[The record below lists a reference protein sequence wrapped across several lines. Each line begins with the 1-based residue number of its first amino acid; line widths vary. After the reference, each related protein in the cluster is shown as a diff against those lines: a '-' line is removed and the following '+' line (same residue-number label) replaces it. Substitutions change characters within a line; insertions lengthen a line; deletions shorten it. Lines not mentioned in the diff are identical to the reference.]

1 MELLSLT
8 ATSGASG
15 LGTATLYFFSAGLCM
30 LVVMTLAYLWY
41 TIGTARLAKV
51 VAQEA
56 GASQT
61 ASAISKTSRK
71 SAVPAVR
78 AASVAG
84 VGVATLAPAE
94 TADMTVPSSA
104 PDTSAGAMN
113 YAPTEV
119 VLHEQPDGEMPIAL
133 NSSLIAV
140 GRIGTIIGWMAVFAL
155 FMSQVFRTIVE
166 QHAPWSNLYEFS
178 VSFTVAL
185 LLCYLIFEARFHERV
200 RAWGLYVCLLAI
212 ITVGLALIIGS
223 AYNLIGNST
232 ALIPALQDQPILT
245 VHVSMAIF
253 AYALFSVAFGAGLI
267 ILVQGGAGRRFAWL
281 PSAEAADELGYKA
294 VIVGFPLLALTLILG
309 AYWANYAWGSYWSWD
324 PKETSAL
331 ITWLIYAVYLHA
343 RGIRGWRG
351 KRAGWLL
358 TIGFAATLF
367 TYYGVSFFVPSLH
380 SYAK

>member
-1 MELLSLT
+1 
-8 ATSGASG
+8 
-15 LGTATLYFFSAGLCM
+15 M

-41 TIGTARLAKV
+41 TIGTARLAHR
-51 VAQEA
+51 VALA
-56 GASQT
+56 
-61 ASAISKTSRK
+61 K
-71 SAVPAVR
+71 SANALASKALKVSKVAT
-78 AASVAG
+78 ASVAG
-84 VGVATLAPAE
+84 GARAGVATLTP
-94 TADMTVPSSA
+94 TTITSGDIPSTIT
-104 PDTSAGAMN
+104 PGVM
-113 YAPTEV
+113 
-119 VLHEQPDGEMPIAL
+119 LHEQPDGEAPIAL

-140 GRIGTIIGWMAVFAL
+140 GRIGSVIGWMTVFML
-155 FMSQVFRTIVE
+155 FMAQLFRSIVE

-178 VSFTVAL
+178 ISFTIAL

-200 RAWGLYVCLLAI
+200 RAWGLYVCLFALV
-212 ITVGLALIIGS
+212 TVGIALYIGI
-223 AYNLIGNST
+223 AYNLINSST
-232 ALIPALQDQPILT
+232 ELIPALQDQPILT
-245 VHVSMAIF
+245 IHVSMAIF

-267 ILVQGGAGRRFAWL
+267 ILIQGGEGRRFAWL

-309 AYWANYAWGSYWSWD
+309 AYWANYAWGHYWSWD

>member
-1 MELLSLT
+1 MQLLFIA

-15 LGTATLYFFSAGLCM
+15 LGTASLYFFSAGLCM

-41 TIGTARLAKV
+41 TIGTARLAKEV
-51 VAQEA
+51 GLAASGSQGVSKTNAKGGAAISSARAAGAA
-56 GASQT
+56 GAS
-61 ASAISKTSRK
+61 
-71 SAVPAVR
+71 V
-78 AASVAG
+78 ASVATLTPAL
-84 VGVATLAPAE
+84 ATDVTGPAVPE
-94 TADMTVPSSA
+94 TR
-104 PDTSAGAMN
+104 TS
-113 YAPTEV
+113 EV
-119 VLHEQPDGEMPIAL
+119 VLHEQPDGETPIAL
-133 NSSLIAV
+133 SPGLIAV
-140 GRIGTIIGWMAVFAL
+140 GRIGTAIGWMTVFAL

-178 VSFTVAL
+178 ISFTIAL

-200 RAWGLYVCLLAI
+200 RAWGLYVCLLAV
-212 ITVGLALIIGS
+212 ITVGIALFIGS
-223 AYNLIGNST
+223 TYNLLGDST
-232 ALIPALQDQPILT
+232 SLIPALQDQPILT

-267 ILVQGGAGRRFAWL
+267 ILVQGGEGRRFAWL